1 MNIPRQWLLLL
12 GALIVIGALY
22 NHYLGH
28 SVLLFE
34 IIMLAAGSS
43 LAAYSLRGLGAET
56 KDGAGKGLLTMF
68 LSRFLREH
76 DLPTLVPAFGFI
88 VLVAW
93 SAWKIFHNH
102 DTGLTMVDF
111 IVTLFC
117 VSLMLYYSHTT
128 KYQAQKDFVVLYL
141 LFLTI
146 VFAVIWK
153 SYTLLT
159 GDSYVRITAYSEFYF
174 VTTPVV
180 YLVNLLG
187 LEAHAVLDLS
197 GLGLSNIIEFEYD
210 GRLIRLGIGIGCS
223 GLYSAGLFFSA
234 FLAFVLVRY
243 QVVNRYSMAGLAVGL
258 LVTWASNIVR
268 MVVTILV
275 GSTWGAP
282 ALATFHMYFGIL
294 LFIAVI
300 TVFWVVIV
308 RWLDKRIP
316 LKPDAG
322 EPGSDESAKTTPAPV
337 REMSSEQAEI
347 GSPETTRTE
356 NLPDPTYVS

>member
-12 GALIVIGALY
+12 GAVIVIGALY

-34 IIMLAAGSS
+34 IVMLAIGSS
-43 LAAYSLRGLGAET
+43 LALYSLYGIRSKAPGS
-56 KDGAGKGLLTMF
+56 AGEGLLTRF
-68 LSRFLREH
+68 LSRFLKKES
-76 DLPTLVPAFGFI
+76 LPVLVPAFGFI
-88 VLVAW
+88 VLLAW
-93 SAWKIFHNH
+93 SAWKIFHNQ
-102 DTGLTMVDF
+102 DTSLTMVDF

-128 KYQAQKDFVVLYL
+128 KYQAQKDFAVLYL
-141 LFLTI
+141 MFLTI

-153 SYTLLT
+153 TYSVLT
-159 GDSYVRITAYSEFYF
+159 GDSYVRVTAYSEFYF

-180 YLVNLLG
+180 YIVNLLG
-187 LEAHAVLDLS
+187 TQANAILDLS

-210 GRLIRLGIGIGCS
+210 GRMIKLGIGIGCS

-234 FLAFVLVRY
+234 FLSFVLVRY
-243 QVVNRYSMAGLAVGL
+243 QVVNRYSLAGLAVGL
-258 LVTWASNIVR
+258 LVTWASNIIR

-294 LFIAVI
+294 LFIGVI
-300 TVFWVVIV
+300 FVFWLLIV
-308 RWLDKRIP
+308 RWLDRHMDIP
-316 LKPDAG
+316 DL
-322 EPGSDESAKTTPAPV
+322 PGGP
-337 REMSSEQAEI
+337 
-347 GSPETTRTE
+347 GRTE
-356 NLPDPTYVS
+356 TLDEKTAAADS